1 MVNFSDKLN
10 LQNIKFPHPSGQ
22 TSLILCLLRVITK
35 KFSRQIKEEFIYCNT
50 RLSIFLGWH
59 KVMESIDCALEL
71 GYDPVKVNF
80 SLSTDFLFNH
90 ISSVKIQKRG
100 WVGGRTLV
108 CKTDMVEPPCAT
120 TCRKWPPPISDR
132 LFKTP
137 ILSQSKPYSWNFC

>member
-22 TSLILCLLRVITK
+22 TSLILCLLHVITK
-35 KFSRQIKEEFIYCNT
+35 KFSRQIKEEFINCNT

-108 CKTDMVEPPCAT
+108 CKTDMVEPPCVT
-120 TCRKWPPPISDR
+120 TCHKTSDH
-132 LFKTP
+132 
-137 ILSQSKPYSWNFC
+137 LSQSSDNCPINLTFWPAKY